1 MMDGSAAMSVA
12 TAMVEGVGTE
22 RPAAQLAGG
31 IRAQLQGG
39 SCDLLLL
46 FASAHFESEFERIAV
61 ELLEELAP
69 RAFIGTTSETVIG
82 SDREYEGLP
91 AIAAWAAHLPGVRVH
106 TFHLSQA
113 DVERLET
120 PADWH
125 DHLGVSPADDPYFLL
140 LADPFSINALLALD
154 RLDGAYPSRPALGG
168 LASAGEAP
176 RENILIFDGHALRE
190 GMVGAALS
198 GAVQIDTIVSQG
210 CRPIGRSLV
219 ITRAEKNV
227 IYQLGG
233 RPPLNMVTD
242 VLRHC
247 TSRDV
252 ELARSHGLLVGRV
265 INESQGRFST
275 GDFLIRNPLGFDS
288 STGAMAVSDFVRA
301 GQTIQFQVRDAD
313 SAAQELAVLLS
324 AAPCERAAGALV
336 FTCNG
341 RGTRLFNDRSHDARA
356 LHAATHGVP
365 QAGCFCAG
373 EIGPIGGRNY
383 LHGHTASIALIR
395 PAGAAHA

>member
-1 MMDGSAAMSVA
+1 MTIA
-12 TAMVEGVGTE
+12 TAVVEGVGTE
-22 RPAAQLAGG
+22 CPAPRLAAEV
-31 IRAQLQGG
+31 RAQLHGA
-39 SCDLLLL
+39 SCDWLLL
-46 FASAHFESEFERIAV
+46 FASAHFEDEFERIAG

-69 RAFIGTTSETVIG
+69 RAFIGTSSETVIG
-82 SDREYEGLP
+82 GDREYEGLP
-91 AIAAWAAHLPGVRVH
+91 ALAVWAAHLPGVRVS

-113 DVERLET
+113 NLESWDT
-120 PADWH
+120 PAEWH
-125 DHLGVSPADDPYFLL
+125 DQLGTSPDDEPYFVL
-140 LADPFSINALLALD
+140 LADPFSINVLLALE
-154 RLDGAYPSRPALGG
+154 RLECAYPSRPAIGG

-190 GMVGAALS
+190 GMVGVALS
-198 GAVQIDTIVSQG
+198 GNVQIDTIVSQG
-210 CRPIGRSLV
+210 CRPIGRTLV

-242 VLRHC
+242 VLRNC

-265 INESQGRFST
+265 INESQGHFAT
-275 GDFLIRNPLGFDS
+275 GDFLIRSPLGFDS
-288 STGAMAVSDFVRA
+288 STGAMAVSDYVRA
-301 GQTIQFQVRDAD
+301 GQTIQFQVRDAE

-356 LHAATHGVP
+356 LHTATRGVP

-373 EIGPIGGRNY
+373 EVGPIGGRNY
-383 LHGHTASIALIR
+383 LHGHTASVALIR
-395 PAGAAHA
+395 PAGDAHA